1 MEKTYWVYILA
12 SALGG
17 TLYVGVT
24 NDLVRRIYEHRM
36 GLAEGFTKKYEVH
49 RLVYFEQYHDV
60 EMAIRREKRL
70 KKWNRAWKIRLI
82 EGQPGLGRPLPAN
95 RQPLSLGRGDRKRDS
110 HLGVR
115 GVTSTTTISDCHAP
129 RRRGTQ

>member
-36 GLAEGFTKKYEVH
+36 GLVEGFTKKYEVH

-82 EGQPGLGRPLPAN
+82 EEAN
-95 RQPLSLGRGDRKRDS
+95 PDWVDLYPQIASP
-110 HLGVR
+110 
-115 GVTSTTTISDCHAP
+115 
-129 RRRGTQ
+129 